1 SKDSSILSEIMNQNI
16 DNLKENN
23 IELEELIA
31 DAGYSSGESLQYCQ
45 DKSIEAWIPI
55 LVNTNPIVKA
65 LFTTQRKNNM
75 NAFKKAE
82 IKRYFHLKA
91 SRQIA
96 KATRKRRSEVA
107 RENAKTDH

>member
-1 SKDSSILSEIMNQNI
+1 QLNYAGQLSVDDAHHVITGACASTAGSKDSSILSEIMNQNI

-75 NAFKKAE
+75 NAFK
-82 IKRYFHLKA
+82 
-91 SRQIA
+91 
-96 KATRKRRSEVA
+96 
-107 RENAKTDH
+107 